1 MRIKPAHWLTCGL
14 CSLPA
19 ALAATAAA
27 QPAERTD
34 DSVLEEI
41 IVTAQ
46 MREEVLKDVPI
57 AITVVGEEQLTQ
69 QNINDISQLAL
80 VSPAFTGHPGNG
92 GALQIRGIGTQSY
105 ARSAEGDV
113 AMIVD
118 NVALSGGAN
127 PQDPAT
133 LFDVARVEILEGPQG
148 TLFGKNAAAG
158 AINIVTNAP
167 DPSGFSGKVH
177 LDYDERNSGVAQAVV
192 NLPIGLASA
201 VRASGYFLDYGRI
214 YRNELTDEWNEN
226 RSSGGRLRYLYN
238 PDDRLKVNLI
248 ADYNRVDGSGYSWS
262 TVNAPPGSFLANALA
277 ACGVQPSRENY
288 RTCLDAPSTVDFTSH
303 GGSAQVDYQFENGL
317 VLTSITAGR
326 RNEFNNQFDSDSVA
340 VFNIY
345 NLNEAQQ
352 TIDSFSQELRLTS
365 PAGSWIEYVAGLYYF
380 DSDQEATG
388 NQAGTFNT
396 PALIAGG
403 LTVGNSFELTG
414 SSRSAAAFTQATIRF
429 TDRYAGIIGVRY
441 TNDEVAANT
450 RKFVTPG
457 SVAAFADLRPIVA
470 STRED
475 DVSGK
480 LGFQYTPNDDAMMY
494 ASVTRGYKGPA
505 INDQAPDPTVPLVVQ
520 SEIPYNYEIGAKL
533 AAFDQRMQFAVTAYY
548 QDIQD
553 YQVQLFD
560 SNTARSYFGNAESI
574 EVYGVSAGAFGR
586 PTPDLFISTGLNYNH
601 GEFADGTFFGC
612 GPTQTAAQ
620 GCLTV
625 TRGTTTAQVAD
636 VSGKQILG
644 SPEWKFVSY
653 AEYQKPFG
661 GLQGFIQADAVWS
674 DSVTYTAV
682 LDPGNDYQSYWM
694 LGARIGVRSQ
704 DGSWSVALFGR
715 NLLDERIPTSVFV
728 TPIATALGAAG
739 AHSQYLSRD
748 SFRRIGLALDY
759 RF

>member
-1 MRIKPAHWLTCGL
+1 MRNKSAHWLTCGL

-19 ALAATAAA
+19 MFSATVTA
-27 QPAERTD
+27 QTADRTSD
-34 DSVLEEI
+34 IALEEVV
-41 IVTAQ
+41 VTAQ
-46 MREEVLKDVPI
+46 MREERLNDVPI
-57 AITVVGEEQLTQ
+57 AITVVGEEQLNQ

-80 VSPAFTGHPGNG
+80 VAPAFTGHPGNG

-118 NVALSGGAN
+118 NVALAGGAN

-133 LFDVARVEILEGPQG
+133 LFDVARVEVLEGPQG

-167 DPSGFSGKVH
+167 DPSEFAAKLH
-177 LDYDERNSGVAQAVV
+177 LDYDERNSGVGQAVV
-192 NLPIGLASA
+192 NVPLGLASA

-214 YRNELTDEWNEN
+214 YRNELTKTWNDN
-226 RSSGGRLRYLYN
+226 TASGGRLRYLYA
-238 PDDRLKVNLI
+238 PDDRLKINLI
-248 ADYNRVDGSGYSWS
+248 GEYNKVDGSGYSWS
-262 TVNAPPGSFLANALA
+262 TVNAPAGSFLANALA
-277 ACGVQPSRENY
+277 ACGVQPSRENA
-288 RTCLDAPSTVDFTSH
+288 RTCLDAPSTVDFTGY
-303 GGSAQVDYQFENGL
+303 GGSAQVDYRFDNGL

-326 RNEFNNQFDSDSVA
+326 RNEFDNQFDSDSVA

-345 NLNEAQQ
+345 NVNDAQQ

-365 PAGSWIEYVAGLYYF
+365 PSGSTVEYVAGLYYY

-396 PALIAGG
+396 PALITSGA
-403 LTVGNSFELTG
+403 TVGNSFELTG
-414 SSRSAAAFTQATIRF
+414 SSRSAAAFTQATIHFSDRF
-429 TDRYAGIIGVRY
+429 AGILGVRY
-441 TNDEVAANT
+441 TNDEVSANT

-457 SVAAFADLRPIVA
+457 SIAAFADLRPIAA

-480 LGFQYTPNDDAMMY
+480 LGIQYTPNDDAMLY

-520 SEIPYNYEIGAKL
+520 SEIPYNYEIGTKL
-533 AAFDQRMQFAVTAYY
+533 SVFDQRMQLAVTAYY

-574 EVYGVSAGAFGR
+574 EVHGVSVSAFGRVMPDLLVSAGF
-586 PTPDLFISTGLNYNH
+586 NYNH

-612 GPTQTAAQ
+612 GPTQTAEQ

-625 TRGTTTAQVAD
+625 TRGTTTARVAD
-636 VSGKQILG
+636 VSGKKILG

-653 AEYQKPFG
+653 GEYQRTFG
-661 GLQGFIQADAVWS
+661 GIQGFVQADAVWS

-682 LDPGNDYQSYWM
+682 LDPGNNYESYWM
-694 LGARIGVRSQ
+694 LGARIGVRSP

-715 NLLDERIPTSVFV
+715 NLLDERVPTSVFV
-728 TPIATALGAAG
+728 TPIAGALGAAG

>member
-1 MRIKPAHWLTCGL
+1 MRNKPAHWMTRGL

-19 ALAATAAA
+19 ALSITVAQAADFSS
-27 QPAERTD
+27 D
-34 DSVLEEI
+34 DTVLEEI
-41 IVTAQ
+41 VVTAQ
-46 MREEVLKDVPI
+46 LREEILKDVPI
-57 AITVVGEEQLTQ
+57 AITVVSEEQLTQ
-69 QNINDISQLAL
+69 QNINDISQLAI
-80 VSPAFTGHPGNG
+80 VSPAFTSHPGNG

-113 AMIVD
+113 AMILD

-133 LFDVARVEILEGPQG
+133 LFDVARVEVLEGPQG

-167 DPSGFSGKVH
+167 DPSGFAAKVH

-192 NLPIGLASA
+192 NVPVGLASA
-201 VRASGYFLDYGRI
+201 VRASGYVLDYGRI
-214 YRNELTDEWNEN
+214 YRNEFTDEWNDN
-226 RSSGGRLRYLYN
+226 RSSGGRLRYLYA
-238 PDDRLKVNLI
+238 PDDRFKVNLI

-262 TVNAPPGSFLANALA
+262 TVNAPAGSFLANALA
-277 ACGVQPSRENY
+277 ACGVRPGRENN
-288 RTCLDAPSTVDFTSH
+288 RTCLDAPSTVDFTNY
-303 GGSAQVDYQFENGL
+303 GGSAQVDYQFDNGL
-317 VLTSITAGR
+317 VLSSITAGR
-326 RNEFNNQFDSDSVA
+326 RNEFNNQFDTDSVA
-340 VFNIY
+340 IFNIY
-345 NLNEAQQ
+345 NVNAARQ

-365 PAGSWIEYVAGLYYF
+365 PAGDKIEYVAGLYYF
-380 DSDQEATG
+380 DLDQKAAG
-388 NQAGTFNT
+388 DQAGTFNT
-396 PALIAGG
+396 PDLINNG

-414 SSRSAAAFTQATIRF
+414 SSRSVAAFSQATIHLTERF
-429 TDRYAGIIGVRY
+429 AGIVGVRY
-441 TNDEVAANT
+441 THDEVAANT

-457 SVAAFADLRPIVA
+457 SIAAFADLQPIVA
-470 STRED
+470 STEED
-475 DVSGK
+475 DISGK
-480 LGFQYTPNDDAMMY
+480 LGIQYIPNDDAMAY

-505 INDQAPDPTVPLVVQ
+505 INDQAPDPTVPLVVD
-520 SEIPYNYEIGAKL
+520 SEIPYNYEIGAKF
-533 AAFDQRMQFAVTAYY
+533 AAFNRRMQLAVTAYY

-574 EVYGVSAGAFGR
+574 EVYGVSASAFGR
-586 PTPDLFISTGLNYNH
+586 LTPDFFISTGLNYNH

-612 GPTQTAAQ
+612 GPTQTAEQ

-625 TRGTTTAQVAD
+625 TRGTTTARVAD
-636 VSGKQILG
+636 VSGKRILG

-653 AEYQKPFG
+653 AEYQKPLG

-682 LDPGNDYQSYWM
+682 LDPGNNYESYWM
-694 LGARIGVRSQ
+694 LGARIGLRSQ
-704 DGSWSVALFGR
+704 DGNWSVALFGR
-715 NLLDERIPTSVFV
+715 NLLDERIPSSVFV
-728 TPIATALGAAG
+728 TPIASFLGAAG